1 MKKRPVIG
9 IAPSQFDGVIKMKTE
24 YADAVIDAGGVPVF
38 LPYTT
43 DESRITQYVELCD
56 GLLFAGGVDIHPR
69 CYGEEIESETVE
81 VVELRDAF
89 ETALFEAYI
98 KTRRPILGIC
108 RGIQLINVALGG
120 SLVQHVEGHRG
131 SEESPLVSHGICIE
145 SETVLRRIVG
155 HDALTVNS
163 YHHQIVKRLADPLTV
178 SARSDDRVI
187 EAVELK
193 EHPFLVAVQWHPEL
207 LYKNDSAARA
217 LFSAFV
223 AACE

>member
-43 DESRITQYVELCD
+43 DAGRIAQYVELCD

-69 CYGEEIESETVE
+69 YYGEEIESETVE

-98 KTRRPILGIC
+98 KTEKPILGIC

-120 SLVQHVEGHRG
+120 SLVQHVEGHCG
-131 SEESPLVSHGICIE
+131 SEESPLVSHGVGVVE
-145 SETVLRRIVG
+145 GTALREIVG
-155 HDALTVNS
+155 YGALTVNS
-163 YHHQIVKRLADPLTV
+163 YHHQIIKRLADPLTV
-178 SARSDDRVI
+178 SARSDDGVI

-193 EHPFLVAVQWHPEL
+193 GHPFLVAVQWHPEL
-207 LYKNDSAARA
+207 LYKNDFAARA